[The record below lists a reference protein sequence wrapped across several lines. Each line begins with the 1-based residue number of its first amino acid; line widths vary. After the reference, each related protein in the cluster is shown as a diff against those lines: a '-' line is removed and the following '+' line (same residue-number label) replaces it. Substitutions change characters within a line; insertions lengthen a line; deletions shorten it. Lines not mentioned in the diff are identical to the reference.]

1 MINDITNQLSSLI
14 EDNQYEITVLANTS
28 AFLHMLLEDVSWT
41 GFYLYKDD
49 ALILGPFQ
57 GKTACT
63 YISLNKG
70 VCGKCA
76 SKQETLIV
84 ANVHEFEGHIAC
96 DSESNSEIVVPLML
110 DDELYGVLDIDSKS
124 YQRFT
129 FTDKQLL
136 ESCCKVLMDKIRRLK
151 KHSF

>member
-1 MINDITNQLSSLI
+1 MIKDTTNQLASLI

-28 AFLHMLLEDVSWT
+28 AFLNMILDDVSWT

-63 YISLNKG
+63 YIPLNRG
-70 VCGKCA
+70 VCGACA
-76 SKQETLIV
+76 SKKETIIV

-96 DSESNSEIVVPLML
+96 DCESNSEIVIPLL
-110 DDELYGVLDIDSKS
+110 IEGKLYGVLDIDSTS
-124 YQRFT
+124 INRFNES
-129 FTDKQLL
+129 DKELL
-136 ESCCKVLMDKIRRLK
+136 EACCETLMNKIKTL
-151 KHSF
+151 